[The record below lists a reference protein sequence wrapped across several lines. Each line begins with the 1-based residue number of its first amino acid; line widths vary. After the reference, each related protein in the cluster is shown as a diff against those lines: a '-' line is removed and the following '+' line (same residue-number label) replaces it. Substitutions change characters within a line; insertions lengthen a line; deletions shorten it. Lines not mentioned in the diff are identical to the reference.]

1 MSVPNKY
8 NLILVILI
16 NLSFFQNVSSKGIV
30 SIPFVKE
37 FPELNNLS
45 PEKIPQKLM
54 DNIILSKIRVGTP
67 PQSISLKTEFAK
79 YISYI
84 GGNTSLCEK
93 KFFEDK
99 SESYIPSSGQPIS
112 FGYLSGL
119 STGINSSDYF
129 YLNENSQEKIN
140 MNFILGIK
148 TDKNIASGNLGLN
161 IKSKDTE
168 IYEKYNFINML
179 KSKELINNN
188 YFTIKYKDNKSGN
201 LIIGDKP
208 HKYNNSYNEKDFR
221 EMYIS
226 LSSDAYTWN
235 INFSSIYVG
244 NNKTMEEKNIVGKN
258 IYGFF
263 KLEYGIIL
271 GTENYRQYLLKE
283 FMREQINKNMCYEV
297 NFTFYI
303 SYYCKKDVDISK
315 IKNLYI
321 NSKELDFTFELNYKD
336 LFYQN
341 EDGNNYFLIIFNNVD
356 EEEEHS
362 EFWSFGEPLIKKY
375 NLIFNPDSKQIG
387 IYAKLSDFDNKE
399 ETFWEKYKWYIIL
412 VIALIIILV
421 GLGVM
426 IFLYLKVLPRR
437 KKKAN
442 ELNDDFDY
450 PSNENKLINES

>member
-1 MSVPNKY
+1 
-8 NLILVILI
+8 
-16 NLSFFQNVSSKGIV
+16 
-30 SIPFVKE
+30 
-37 FPELNNLS
+37 
-45 PEKIPQKLM
+45 M
-54 DNIILSKIRVGTP
+54 DNILLE
-67 PQSISLKTEFAK
+67 QYSINNPNYENYNYQEEELKRIHNDLLHNINEQ
-79 YISYI
+79 
-84 GGNTSLCEK
+84 N
-93 KFFEDK
+93 
-99 SESYIPSSGQPIS
+99 
-112 FGYLSGL
+112 
-119 STGINSSDYF
+119 INSNLTNDFFDY
-129 YLNENSQEKIN
+129 
-140 MNFILGIK
+140 
-148 TDKNIASGNLGLN
+148 D
-161 IKSKDTE
+161 
-168 IYEKYNFINML
+168 
-179 KSKELINNN
+179 
-188 YFTIKYKDNKSGN
+188 
-201 LIIGDKP
+201 
-208 HKYNNSYNEKDFR
+208 NSYNFKNNFPDRSDNINEDISQQKNVIDNMLNSLKKDFR

-235 INFSSIYVG
+235 IIFSSIYVG

-387 IYAKLSDFDNKE
+387 IYAKLSDFDNN
-399 ETFWEKYKWYIIL
+399 I
-412 VIALIIILV
+412 
-421 GLGVM
+421 
-426 IFLYLKVLPRR
+426 
-437 KKKAN
+437 KKKH
-442 ELNDDFDY
+442 FGK
-450 PSNENKLINES
+450 SINGILF